1 MPNLPVAPP
10 PVVVIVNR
18 GACPRRAIELI
29 GFGTKDPSDVTQIG
43 RFGSGTAYAVALA
56 LRQGLRVTLRSHD
69 AEGPYTV
76 EPYCKDVVVGGRT
89 ARQIMWRY
97 HRGSSVFRTWWD
109 TAAKALSRAWSVPT
123 SFSLDLGARDWQ
135 GTFPVVR
142 EFVSNAR
149 DADPAHF
156 RVELSED
163 FLESYLEA
171 AIRDGVEAVTVVTIE
186 GDAGGDS
193 PDRYVRE
200 WSDHFR
206 FGISAFPDD
215 PFNRFGI
222 SARSSTHDQGSPFY
236 TRYQSGLVGVFAKL
250 EGPSPL
256 KLYVRG
262 VRCPWPST
270 EVPTSLFDY
279 SLNLDLTEARTIK
292 DQWGAAGAMTHL
304 WNEVAR
310 GDRKLFMD
318 MLRGVTTEAG
328 AACWE
333 ATCINEYAACTW
345 GTERPV
351 QIAWRAVHGEAPVAG
366 PGDPEVLGAVRVP
379 APMRE
384 YLQRSGV
391 PTSVSRTVTTT
402 VREGQPSAV
411 IVPEAEESVVVEMTM
426 EEASVL
432 LALLAQEGVLP
443 NLASRLVGA
452 GVRARERV
460 GEESDPDEE
469 SDSGETPSE
478 YAHGGGVVLP
488 EEPECEPAADDS
500 IPF

>member
-1 MPNLPVAPP
+1 MSNLPSAPP
-10 PVVVIVNR
+10 PVVVIANR

-29 GFGTKDPSDVTQIG
+29 GFGTKDPSDPTQIG
-43 RFGSGTAYAVALA
+43 RFGSGTAYAIALA
-56 LRQGLRVTLRSHD
+56 LRQGLTVTLRSHD

-76 EPYCKDVVVGGRT
+76 EPYCKDVIVGGRM

-149 DADPAHF
+149 DADPTHF

-163 FLESYLEA
+163 FLEAYLER
-171 AIRDGVEAVTVVTIE
+171 AIADGVEAVTVVTIE
-186 GDAGGDS
+186 GRTGAPFDP

-200 WSDHFR
+200 WSNHFR
-206 FGISAFPDD
+206 FGDAAFSPPDD
-215 PFNRFGI
+215 QGDGF
-222 SARSSTHDQGSPFY
+222 RS
-236 TRYQSGLVGVFAKL
+236 RYQSGLVGVFAKP

-292 DQWGAAGAMTHL
+292 DQWGAAGAMTRL

-310 GDRKLFMD
+310 VDRGLFVD
-318 MLRGVTTEAG
+318 MLRGATAETG

-333 ATCINEYAACTW
+333 STCINEYAANTW
-345 GTERPV
+345 DAERPV
-351 QIAWRAVHGEAPVAG
+351 EAAWRVLHGVSPVAG
-366 PGDPEVLGAVRVP
+366 PGDPEVPGAVRVP
-379 APMRE
+379 ASMRE

-391 PTSVSRTVTTT
+391 PTAASRTVTTT

-426 EEASVL
+426 EEAGIL
-432 LALLAQEGVLP
+432 LALLAREGVLS
-443 NLASRLVGA
+443 NLQSRLVGA
-452 GVRARERV
+452 GVQVPEA
-460 GEESDPDEE
+460 GPLDEESDP
-469 SDSGETPSE
+469 GEAPSE
-478 YAHGGGVVLP
+478 PAPGDAVLP
-488 EEPECEPAADDS
+488 GEPVDDS
-500 IPF
+500 IPS